1 MVAQRVPQP
10 QYMTVDEWR
19 EMERQSK
26 TKHEYFDGQVYAM
39 AGGTLDH
46 SFVAVN
52 VVALLNRALGRR
64 PCRAYNSDA
73 AARLSPTCF
82 TYPDATVTCDEQDRG
97 RTTEIQT
104 PHVIVEVL
112 SDSTEARDRGMK
124 FEYYR
129 ACPSVQEYALVS
141 TRRQLI
147 EVYRRTPE
155 GWMLHIYG
163 PGDEVEFTS
172 IDVHLPVAAIYE
184 GTDVPEIMVLP
195 KGVV

>member
-1 MVAQRVPQP
+1 MAAQRMP

-19 EMERQSK
+19 ELERQSEV
-26 TKHEYFDGQVYAM
+26 KHEYIDGQVYAM

-52 VVALLNRALGRR
+52 VVALLNRALGRG

-73 AARLSPTCF
+73 AARLSPTRF

-97 RTTEIQT
+97 RITEIQT
-104 PHVIVEVL
+104 PRMIVEVL
-112 SDSTEARDRGMK
+112 SDSTEARDRGVK

-129 ACPSVQEYALVS
+129 ACPSVQEYVLVS

-147 EVYRRTPE
+147 EVYSRTQK
-155 GWMLHIYG
+155 GWILHVYE
-163 PGDEVEFTS
+163 PGDTVELPS
-172 IDVHLPVAAIYE
+172 IDVHLPFVAIYE
-184 GTDVPEIMVLP
+184 GTDVPAIGEVHE
-195 KGVV
+195 GEV